1 MATWWRL
8 AAVMGTASL
17 QRPAVIAPE
26 DRRVPR
32 SGCVEEKTNSMRRAS
47 NASAEREAVVART
60 SEVCGS
66 AGSRSSRVQVSL
78 FRVAASAREQEFRG
92 SASHALMQ
100 PGLCQPLSKGRPA
113 SSTAGSTL
121 GLLGKA
127 LPNPSLKPR
136 PNGKPPGPRY
146 SAVHHL
152 QRGPGVFPSVPA

>member
-26 DRRVPR
+26 DRRIPR
-32 SGCVEEKTNSMRRAS
+32 SGCIEEKTNSMRQAS

-66 AGSRSSRVQVSL
+66 AGSRSSGVQVSL

-100 PGLCQPLSKGRPA
+100 PGVCQPLSKSRPA
-113 SSTAGSTL
+113 SSTAGSRL
-121 GLLGKA
+121 GLLSKA

-136 PNGKPPGPRY
+136 PNGKTLAPRY

-152 QRGPGVFPSVPA
+152 QRGASVSPSVPA